1 MSLLITIRP
10 DCTHVIALSWSP
22 DGAHITASNAM
33 NNKGAV
39 FVAAVIARQT
49 WTSEISLV
57 GHENTVEV
65 AAYNPHIFLRNPDV
79 LKTGVSL

>member
-1 MSLLITIRP
+1 
-10 DCTHVIALSWSP
+10 
-22 DGAHITASNAM
+22 M

>member
-1 MSLLITIRP
+1 MVLISL
-10 DCTHVIALSWSP
+10 
-22 DGAHITASNAM
+22 ASNAV

-39 FVAAVIARQT
+39 FVTAVIARQT

-57 GHENTVEV
+57 GHENTEV
-65 AAYNPHIFLRNPDV
+65 AVYNPHIFLRNPEV

>member
-1 MSLLITIRP
+1 
-10 DCTHVIALSWSP
+10 
-22 DGAHITASNAM
+22 M

-65 AAYNPHIFLRNPDV
+65 AAYNPHIFLRNPEV
-79 LKTGVSL
+79 LKSAVSHMMLSHLQSTDFLLGSRSDE